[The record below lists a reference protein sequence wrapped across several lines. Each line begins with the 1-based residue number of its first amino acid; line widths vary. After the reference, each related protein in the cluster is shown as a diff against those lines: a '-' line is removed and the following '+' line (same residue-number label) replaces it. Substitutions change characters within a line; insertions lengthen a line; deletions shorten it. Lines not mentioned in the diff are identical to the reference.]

1 MKAPVIAAIPFPR
14 ARAVPHDGPRL
25 AAGIIGALQDNML
38 RIHAAILC
46 LLLSCAALA
55 DTPRPPTVAARAWL
69 LLDATSGQPIA
80 GRNPGERV
88 EPASLTKL
96 MTAYIVFAALRNNAL
111 SLKQTVRVSERAW
124 HAAGSRMFIVP
135 GSLVTVED
143 LLHGMIV
150 QSGNDACLALAEVTA
165 GSEEAFVE
173 RMNREAQ
180 RLGLKDTHFAN
191 STGLPDPAHYSTASD
206 LALLTNSLI
215 RDFPDQYKLYAEREY
230 RYNNITQRNRN
241 RLLWLD
247 PNVDGV
253 KTGHTESAGYCLIAS
268 ARRGGRRLVSV
279 VIGAPSDSLRAQES
293 QKLLNFGFQFYDG
306 VRLYGKDQEVSRLKV
321 WKGSVRELSAGV
333 AADLYVTVPK
343 GTADK
348 LQADLI
354 SLQPLVAPVA
364 AGQRVA
370 TLRVSYEGRPLGEY
384 PVVALE
390 GIGIAGFFRRAWDGM
405 ALWLK

>member
-1 MKAPVIAAIPFPR
+1 MRIPITIF
-14 ARAVPHDGPRL
+14 
-25 AAGIIGALQDNML
+25 
-38 RIHAAILC
+38 C

-55 DTPRPPTVAARAWL
+55 DTPQPPTVTARTWL

-80 GRNPGERV
+80 SLNPGERV

-96 MTAYIVFAALRNNAL
+96 MTAYVVFAALRNNSL

-124 HAAGSRMFIVP
+124 RAAGSRMFIVP
-135 GSLVTVED
+135 GSLVAVED

-150 QSGNDACLALAEVTA
+150 QSGNDACLALAEAIA

-180 RLGLKDTHFAN
+180 RLGLKDTHFTN
-191 STGLPDPAHYSTASD
+191 SSGLPDPGHYSTAND
-206 LALLTNSLI
+206 LALLTLSLI

-230 RYNNITQRNRN
+230 RYNNITQQNRN

-279 VIGAPSDSLRAQES
+279 VIGAPSDRLRAQES
-293 QKLLNFGFQFYDG
+293 QKLLNFGFQSYDG
-306 VRLYGKDQEVSRLKV
+306 VRLYEKDQEVSRLKV
-321 WKGSVRELSAGV
+321 WKGSARELTAGV

-343 GTADK
+343 GTAEK

-370 TLRVSYEGRPLGEY
+370 TLRVSHEGRPLGEY

-390 GIGIAGFFRRAWDGM
+390 SVGIAGILRRAWDGI
-405 ALWLK
+405 ALWFK